1 MQTRKDGHK
10 EAIYI
15 TLQKVQ
21 ETKHEAQKG
30 KLNPPTENSNQESG
44 DVMKAR
50 HSWKEMDDEKTKS
63 KAQRTMNPNNTGSEI
78 W

>member
-44 DVMKAR
+44 DVGKAR
-50 HSWKEMDDEKTKS
+50 HS
-63 KAQRTMNPNNTGSEI
+63 
-78 W
+78 

>member
-1 MQTRKDGHK
+1 MPTLKVGHK
-10 EAIYI
+10 KAIYI

-44 DVMKAR
+44 DVMKAK
-50 HSWKEMDDEKTKS
+50 HS
-63 KAQRTMNPNNTGSEI
+63 
-78 W
+78 